1 MTLTHVL
8 TPIRIG
14 GCTIPNRVVRTA
26 HATRIGGGVM
36 SDDLIAYHERRAR
49 GGVGLTIIEI
59 LGVHP
64 TRVLSV

>member
-36 SDDLIAYHERRAR
+36 SDDLIAYH
-49 GGVGLTIIEI
+49 
-59 LGVHP
+59 
-64 TRVLSV
+64 